1 MPIPAITR
9 LFKEFFESERTGG
22 LILVGCT
29 IVSIVL
35 TNSAAGPGYLH
46 FWHARLDLSF
56 GAVPLD
62 YSVEHWVNDGLMA
75 IFFLLVGLEIE
86 REIYIGELADFKK
99 ALLPILAAAGGM
111 LVPAATHFLFNHGT
125 PEQPGLGI
133 PMATDI
139 AFALGVLSLLGN
151 KVPVSV
157 KIFLTALAIIDDLG
171 AILVIAIFYTKTL
184 SLAWLA
190 VALGIFLLLLVLN
203 KLKVN
208 NLVFY
213 LLPGILMWY
222 CMLRS
227 GIHATLS
234 GVLLA
239 FAIPFGRV
247 SGTSPTSATGIA
259 SDVNK
264 TVSASHGSAPAPNPS
279 EKLQHWLH
287 KPVAFIILPV
297 FALANTGILLSA
309 GWPHS
314 LLEKNSLG
322 ILAGL
327 VVGKPVG
334 VLLCCWL
341 AIRLKICQLPGD
353 MNWRHLAG
361 LGLLAGIGFTMS
373 IFITNLAF
381 VDATHIQYSKI
392 AILASSL
399 LAGVLGYLF
408 LAFAASSK
416 VPELH

>member
-1 MPIPAITR
+1 MPIPAITK
-9 LFKEFFESERTGG
+9 LFREFFESERTGG

-29 IVSIVL
+29 LLSILL
-35 TNSAAGPGYLH
+35 TNSGAGPGYLH

-56 GAVPLD
+56 GGLPLD
-62 YSVEHWVNDGLMA
+62 YPVEHWVNDGLMA

-86 REIYIGELADFKK
+86 REIYIGELADFKS
-99 ALLPILAAAGGM
+99 ALLPIFAAIGGM

-184 SLAWLA
+184 SWAWLA
-190 VALGIFLLLLVLN
+190 VALGIFLLLLALN
-203 KLKVN
+203 KWKVK
-208 NLVFY
+208 NLLFY
-213 LLPGILMWY
+213 LLPGVLMWY

-227 GIHATLS
+227 GIHATVS

-239 FAIPFGRV
+239 FAIPFGSKIADTRSPGHTIV
-247 SGTSPTSATGIA
+247 AESPSG
-259 SDVNK
+259 
-264 TVSASHGSAPAPNPS
+264 
-279 EKLQHWLH
+279 KLQHWLH
-287 KPVAFIILPV
+287 KPVAFFILPV

-327 VVGKPVG
+327 VIGKPVG
-334 VLLCCWL
+334 ILFCCWL
-341 AIRLKICQLPGD
+341 AIRLKVCRLPEG
-353 MNWRHLAG
+353 MSWRHLAG
-361 LGLLAGIGFTMS
+361 LGMLAGIGFTMS

-381 VDATHIQYSKI
+381 VDTTHIQYSKI

-399 LAGVLGYLF
+399 LAGLLGYFF
-408 LAFAASSK
+408 LASSTSATAK
-416 VPELH
+416 PELR